1 MSAAGERG
9 TGDSGPRGDP
19 RPRGGT
25 RSRGGRWEA
34 PVDPPGVLRLFFAV
48 PVPAA
53 ARARVGELIELVQR
67 DVGDGTARIRWV
79 RVDGL
84 HLTLRFLGP
93 TPEDRVAPLEAS
105 ADALARILAPF
116 EVELSG
122 GGAFPSLERPR
133 SLWVGVRDGADRL
146 ASLADGL
153 TAAAGQCGLVL
164 DTRPFAAH
172 LTIGRTDGASA
183 RARGGARA
191 RARGR
196 GPRGAIPGREL
207 HALPELPRGWT
218 GPLRGAPRGTPRG
231 LTHATI
237 EARTGAGSSTDADPR
252 LSNLRPRRLYGGRDR
267 DTLRR
272 GVALPALRR
281 RAVAGAPRREPSEVR
296 APPES
301 PGRARSAERRR
312 APGGGTAREPAPA
325 R

>member
-1 MSAAGERG
+1 MSAADERG

-19 RPRGGT
+19 RQRGGT

-93 TPEDRVAPLEAS
+93 TPEDRVAPLAAS
-105 ADALARILAPF
+105 ADALAGILAPF

-133 SLWVGVRDGADRL
+133 SLWVGVGDGADRL

-172 LTIGRTDGASA
+172 LTIGRTGGLRLGPVAA
-183 RARGGARA
+183 RALEHAAEGLEVRFRVESFMLFRSFLGGGQARYEA
-191 RARGR
+191 
-196 GPRGAIPGREL
+196 L
-207 HALPELPRGWT
+207 H
-218 GPLRGAPRGTPRG
+218 
-231 LTHATI
+231 
-237 EARTGAGSSTDADPR
+237 EARLAG
-252 LSNLRPRRLYGGRDR
+252 
-267 DTLRR
+267 
-272 GVALPALRR
+272 
-281 RAVAGAPRREPSEVR
+281 
-296 APPES
+296 
-301 PGRARSAERRR
+301 
-312 APGGGTAREPAPA
+312 
-325 R
+325 